1 MSQNE
6 IINTTTT
13 NSSTSSSSEQLGIDS
28 SDEELRPNDQISRQE
43 SVIRSPTQQSMPCFL
58 SNTTS
63 ISPQNPFS
71 KTSTSSTITGC
82 GQQSGGVGGRDLT
95 ERSSVILAPA
105 RLNTNNSLN
114 NNKINNNLI
123 GFQSQQS
130 SKLLLR
136 PSVLRVA
143 DSSTNSN
150 QNFNYFFNQFIVF
163 FSQKY

>member
-13 NSSTSSSSEQLGIDS
+13 NSSASSTSDQLGIDS

-71 KTSTSSTITGC
+71 KTSTSSVTAGC
-82 GQQSGGVGGRDLT
+82 GQQSLGSVSGRDLT

-105 RLNTNNSLN
+105 RLNTNSSLN
-114 NNKINNNLI
+114 NNINNNLI

-150 QNFNYFFNQFIVF
+150 QILINF
-163 FSQKY
+163 

>member
-71 KTSTSSTITGC
+71 KTSTSSAIAGC
-82 GQQSGGVGGRDLT
+82 GQQSLGSVGGRDLT

-114 NNKINNNLI
+114 NNNNINNNLI

-150 QNFNYFFNQFIVF
+150 QNFNEFMNLLFF
-163 FSQKY
+163 